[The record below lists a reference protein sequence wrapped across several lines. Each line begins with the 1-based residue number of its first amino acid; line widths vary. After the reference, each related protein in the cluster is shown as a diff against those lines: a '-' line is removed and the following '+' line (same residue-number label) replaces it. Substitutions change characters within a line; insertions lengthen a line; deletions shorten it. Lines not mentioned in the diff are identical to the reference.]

1 MPGFIG
7 GNQQHFKTVTA
18 VASPRQVFNQ
28 HNLWPLRNEFTRCQN
43 RFFDVIYR
51 MLTEYLQLN
60 QIRRNDIAGRQTV
73 PHMKLCDTRCNDT
86 AFFRMTHYRIAKIF
100 RLRIRCFH
108 LTNDTEDMFPLLRRT
123 QIAT

>member
-1 MPGFIG
+1 M
-7 GNQQHFKTVTA
+7 
-18 VASPRQVFNQ
+18 FNQ
-28 HNLWPLRNEFTRCQN
+28 HNLWPLLNEFARCQN

-51 MLTEYLQLN
+51 MLTEYFQLN

-73 PHMKLCDTRCNDT
+73 PYMKLCDTRCNDT

-108 LTNDTEDMFPLLRRT
+108 LTDDTEDMFTLLRRS